1 MSIILNTIRK
11 KIGNMKIAIHK
22 SEWGFSKF
30 WIAYCERNGI
40 DYKVVNCYNSD
51 IVQLLKDCD
60 ALLWHHHHSSAKDVL
75 FAKQLLFSL
84 EQSGLKVFPEFNSN
98 WHFDDKV
105 GQKYLLEALQVPLAP
120 SWVFYEKEDA
130 YKWIETTTFPKVFK
144 LRGGAGSTNV
154 KLVKSKSQA
163 KHLARKAFGSG
174 FPAYDK
180 WNDLNEQYLR
190 FKRGKLTLKS
200 LAKSIRRLFFS
211 TRFAKTVGVHKGY
224 IYFQEFIPNNSY
236 DIRVIVIGDRA
247 FAIKRMVRPN
257 DFRASGSG
265 NIRYEQSEID
275 TRCVEL
281 AFRVTS
287 SMNASCVAF
296 DFVFDEKNEPL
307 IVEIN
312 YGFAHEAYFNCP
324 GYWDK
329 DLNWFEGNNNQ
340 VEWIVEDLINSLKNT

>member
-1 MSIILNTIRK
+1 
-11 KIGNMKIAIHK
+11 MKIAIHK
-22 SEWGFSKF
+22 SEWGFSKS
-30 WIAYCERNGI
+30 WIAYCERKGI
-40 DYKVVNCYNSD
+40 NYKIVNCYDSD
-51 IVQLLKDCD
+51 IIQSLKDCD

-75 FAKQLLFSL
+75 FAKELLFSL
-84 EQSGLKVFPEFNSN
+84 EQSGFKVFPEFNSN

-105 GQKYLLEALQVPLAP
+105 GQKYLLEALEAPSAP
-120 SWVFYEKEDA
+120 SWVIYEKEEA
-130 YKWIETTTFPKVFK
+130 YKWIESTTFPKVFK

-154 KLVKSKSQA
+154 KLVRSKSQA
-163 KHLARKAFGSG
+163 KKLARRAFGSG

-190 FKRGKLTLKS
+190 FKRGKLTFKS
-200 LAKSIRRLFFS
+200 LAKSIRRLFVS

-224 IYFQEFIPNNSY
+224 LYFQDFIPNNSY

-247 FAIKRMVRPN
+247 FAIKRMVRLN

-265 NIRYEQSEID
+265 NIKYDKSEID

-281 AFRVTS
+281 AFKVTTQ
-287 SMNASCVAF
+287 MKASCVAY
-296 DFVFDEKNEPL
+296 DFVFDKNNSPL

-312 YGFAHEAYFNCP
+312 YGFAHEAYFICP

-329 DLNWFEGNNNQ
+329 NLIWHEGQFNQ
-340 VEWIVEDLINSLKNT
+340 VEWIVENLVNSLKAGSN